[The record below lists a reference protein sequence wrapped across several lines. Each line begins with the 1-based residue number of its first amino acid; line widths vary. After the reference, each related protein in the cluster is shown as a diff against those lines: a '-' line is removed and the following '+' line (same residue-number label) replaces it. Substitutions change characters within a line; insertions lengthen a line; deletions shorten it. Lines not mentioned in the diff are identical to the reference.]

1 MRVFHSVRFPGPG
14 CSSPAGIFAD
24 VRSNLL
30 RAWLATHIPKSL
42 TFADAAL
49 PGVQS
54 LAQNHDRDCNWRG
67 LYQDSQQPQHRKR
80 CRYPWSLFLSIT
92 HRLTSPGGLALL
104 HPLPQYLHAV
114 CPAVSAS
121 DPIGPFLEMGYWLSH
136 ATQEHAAPGPGC
148 LQAEHQTLQYS

>member
-1 MRVFHSVRFPGPG
+1 MPDE
-14 CSSPAGIFAD
+14 SSLHP
-24 VRSNLL
+24 R
-30 RAWLATHIPKSL
+30 T
-42 TFADAAL
+42 
-49 PGVQS
+49 
-54 LAQNHDRDCNWRG
+54 QNYDRDCNWRG

-136 ATQEHAAPGPGC
+136 TIQEHIAPEP
-148 LQAEHQTLQYS
+148 EHHRATALSFQYA